1 MHVARI
7 KLRNWL
13 RYVGEHEVALGP
25 GVYAVT
31 AEFDGDGRR
40 SNWAGKTAFL
50 EAIRFALF
58 GVHRK
63 DREDDWITEG
73 ESDGG
78 VTLTLSSGEVIER
91 TRKRGHPTRV
101 RVVLDGREAI
111 GETAAA
117 ALGARLGMTRD
128 DFDSTCWIGQKQL
141 SKFVLAR
148 PAERMELVSD
158 WLGLGP
164 LQRCEERAREA
175 QVALVKRMGE
185 AEGRRANTTRVIADA
200 RVTVGVEQNA
210 TVAVLCEMLRAEIA
224 GYEVRVERARDA
236 LAKAHDLRAA
246 VRERAAVLAARQEFV
261 ALRDELG
268 ELKRV
273 HDSLEETAAEVG
285 VRRAEFEGL
294 HGRMLEAGKD
304 AKQKGAL
311 ARGEFDGK
319 CPVGGVACPIAK
331 DLNASRKA
339 NAKAHECALG
349 AYDSACKAANL
360 ARCEMEEAESAARK
374 RGEIA
379 IKRENMLARMKRAK
393 DQGSV
398 EVVGLNADEAQ
409 GEVAACES
417 EHAAEVAGLT
427 VARARLAALESA
439 SGELGV
445 ADGALAGFKQDA
457 RAIQTVR
464 RLFGRQGAQRVVAQ
478 RALSDI
484 TDGANALLVDAGIP
498 LRVQMA
504 WVREAA
510 SGLAASCE
518 NCGAAFPASQR
529 VKACEGC
536 GAARGT
542 KQLERL
548 DVELSDRSGAAEDLA
563 GAALQLSASAWLR
576 AERAIAW
583 GVACID
589 EPFGALDES
598 NRKAFAAHLL
608 TMLGGRYGFE
618 QAFIVAHSTDVLDA
632 IPNRVRVFATEYGS
646 TMKVD

>member
-1 MHVARI
+1 MYVAKI
-7 KLRNWL
+7 ELRNWL
-13 RYVGEHEVALGP
+13 RYVGKHEVALGP

-31 AEFDGDGRR
+31 AEFDGDERR

-91 TRKRGHPTRV
+91 SRKRGQPTRV
-101 RVVLDGREAI
+101 RVVLDDREAI

-128 DFDSTCWIGQKQL
+128 DFDSTCWVGQKQL

-158 WLGLGP
+158 WLGLAP
-164 LQRCEERAREA
+164 LQRCEENAREA
-175 QVALVKRMGE
+175 QLALAKRVGG
-185 AEGRRANTTRVIADA
+185 AEGRRANAMRVFADA
-200 RVTVGVEQNA
+200 RVAMGVEQSA
-210 TVAVLCEMLRAEIA
+210 SVDTLCAALCAEIA
-224 GYEVRVERARDA
+224 GYETRVYRAREA

-261 ALRDELG
+261 ALRDDLV

-273 HDSLEETAAEVG
+273 HDSLEGEAELVG
-285 VRRAEFEGL
+285 ERRAEFEGL
-294 HGRMLEAGKD
+294 HARMMEAGKD

-319 CPVGGVACPIAK
+319 CPVGGVTCPIAK

-339 NAKAHECALG
+339 NAKAHESAIDV
-349 AYDSACKAANL
+349 YDSACKAANA
-360 ARCEMEEAESAARK
+360 ARVEMEAAEEAARK
-374 RGEIA
+374 RGDIA

-393 DQGSV
+393 EQGSA

-409 GEVAACES
+409 EEVAACES
-417 EHAAEVAGLT
+417 EHAAEVAGEAL
-427 VARARLAALESA
+427 ARARLATLKSA
-439 SGELGV
+439 SVELNEV
-445 ADGALAGFKQDA
+445 DSQLASFKRDS
-457 RAIQTVR
+457 RAIQAVR

-484 TDGANALLVDAGIP
+484 TDGANALLVDVGIP

-510 SGLAASCE
+510 SGLATTCE
-518 NCGAAFPASQR
+518 NCGATFPASQR
-529 VKACEGC
+529 VKTCEGC
-536 GAARGT
+536 GAARGA

-576 AERAIAW
+576 AERDIAW

-618 QAFIVAHSTDVLDA
+618 QAFIVAHSADVLDA
-632 IPNRVRVFATEYGS
+632 IPNRVRVIATEYGS
-646 TMKVD
+646 TVKVD